1 MFRKSI
7 GLLAAAVV
15 GLSATAAAAGD
26 GRWLFI
32 GADAGGA
39 GFIELDSITGGAT
52 PELKLM
58 ALPAHFSEG
67 DHSAMYFATVRLRVN
82 CAARTTQL
90 LSARGY
96 SDVGDLV
103 MNKGQEAA
111 LAVDPAEVGAVNA
124 LRVACGMPG
133 APHDRVFDSSTAAID
148 WWRNQ

>member
-1 MFRKSI
+1 MFRKTM
-7 GLLAAAVV
+7 GLLAAAMV

-32 GADAGGA
+32 GADDGGA
-39 GFIELDSITGGAT
+39 GFIDLGSITGGPT
-52 PELKLM
+52 PEFKLM
-58 ALPAHFSEG
+58 ALPAHFSDG
-67 DHSAMYFATVRLRVN
+67 DHSAMYFAMVRMRVN

-90 LSARGY
+90 LSAKGY

-111 LAVDPAEVGAVNA
+111 LAVDPAEVGPVNA

-133 APHDRVFDSSTAAID
+133 APHDKIFDSSTTAIH
-148 WWRNQ
+148 WWRLQ